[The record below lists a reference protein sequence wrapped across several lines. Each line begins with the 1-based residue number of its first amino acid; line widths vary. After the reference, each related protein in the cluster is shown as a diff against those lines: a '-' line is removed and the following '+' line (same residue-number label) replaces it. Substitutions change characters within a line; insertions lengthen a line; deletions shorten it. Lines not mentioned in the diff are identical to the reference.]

1 MTYHS
6 RNTEPV
12 HFVLPYRPD
21 AKRSMEA
28 LAGTDRKSYEADR
41 WPREKGKAQE
51 GYSLPVD
58 EESWDDVFDAEE
70 GLLSEDTGDEDA
82 ADRDA
87 QNVEAGYIMSQL
99 SAVEDARYRIHE

>member
-12 HFVLPYRPD
+12 HFLLPYRLD

-28 LAGTDRKSYEADR
+28 LAGTDRKLYETAR
-41 WPREKGKAQE
+41 WPREKGTAQK
-51 GYSLPVD
+51 GYSLSVD

-70 GLLSEDTGDEDA
+70 GLLNEDVGDEDA
-82 ADRDA
+82 AGRDA
-87 QNVEAGYIMSQL
+87 QNVEAGYIMS
-99 SAVEDARYRIHE
+99 

>member
-1 MTYHS
+1 M
-6 RNTEPV
+6 
-12 HFVLPYRPD
+12 HFLLPYRPD

-41 WPREKGKAQE
+41 WPREKGMSQE
-51 GYSLPVD
+51 GYSLSVD

-70 GLLSEDTGDEDA
+70 SLLNEDAGDEDA

-87 QNVEAGYIMSQL
+87 QDVEAGYIMSQL
-99 SAVEDARYRIHE
+99 SVEDMKCSIMHE

>member
-1 MTYHS
+1 M
-6 RNTEPV
+6 
-12 HFVLPYRPD
+12 HFLLPYRPD